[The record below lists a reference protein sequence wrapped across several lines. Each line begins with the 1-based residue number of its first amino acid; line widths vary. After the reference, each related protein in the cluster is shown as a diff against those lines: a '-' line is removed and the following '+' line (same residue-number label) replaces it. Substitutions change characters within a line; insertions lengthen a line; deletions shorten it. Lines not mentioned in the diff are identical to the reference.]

1 MLLSLIHPSRGRSQ
15 KAKSILDSWIAKK
28 SNGHDVQHLLS
39 LDETDPEINQYIETF
54 NDYSKLII
62 KNNSCVVQ
70 ATNEAAKHA
79 TGDFLIYLCDDFD
92 CPYHWDSLLVNV
104 SQKHNKSPRDDPFII
119 KVDDCLQGFKVRVLT
134 IPIMS
139 RRLYE
144 RLGYFWYPE
153 YKSMFVDQDL
163 YEVCDQMQVIVEA
176 PELKFEHRHYSTGKA
191 LLDETYRKSEMNWNQ
206 GLNLFNRRK
215 SENFGLLK
223 EKPDRSLHTQIGKT
237 TKRLSV
243 LIPSLSSRSHLL
255 AELRKELNRQIGLKS
270 EIEVIVSTD
279 DGTKTVGQKRNE
291 LIQSASGEYV
301 VFIDDDDQISDNYLN
316 EIMEALES
324 NPDCIGF
331 LGYMTINGGSQ
342 KVFKLSKELEY
353 GEDTY
358 YYYRPTNHLCTVK
371 REIALKIKFPEKDL
385 GEDYDYA
392 MRLKASGLL
401 KKEIFIDKQ
410 IYHYRFNTN
419 LTATQNK
426 SPFTIG
432 GGKKIQYF
440 GQNSEDKKVLEY
452 FGGFKGTFLDIGSFT
467 GIELSNVRNLALKG
481 WKGVMVE
488 PSPTIFPTLQKNYK
502 DLPNIKVL
510 NFALEEFSG
519 LAVFYDNPNGAATLV
534 ESEMQRWKGRE
545 KFKKVKVPVK
555 TFKHFYDEYPSE
567 YHFISIDSEGLD
579 YQILK
584 QIDLSLVK
592 CRMVIIEWNSKPNL
606 KEKMVDYMIRYDLK
620 LVDQNAENLIFI
632 K

>member
-15 KAKSILDSWIAKK
+15 KAKSTLDTWLAKK

-39 LDETDPEINQYIETF
+39 LDETDAEINHYIETF
-54 NDYSKLII
+54 SDYSKLVI
-62 KNNSCVVQ
+62 NDNSCVVQ

-79 TGDFLIYLCDDFD
+79 TGEFLIFLSDDFD
-92 CPYHWDSLLVNV
+92 CPHYWDSSLVNV
-104 SQKHNKSPRDDPFII
+104 SQKHHKSPRDDPFII
-119 KVDDCLQGFKVRVLT
+119 KVDDCLQVFKTRVLT

-144 RLGYFWYPE
+144 CLGYFWYPE
-153 YKSMFVDQDL
+153 YKSMFADQDL
-163 YEVCDQMQVIVEA
+163 YEVCDQMQVIIEA
-176 PELKFEHRHYSTGKA
+176 PELKFEHRHYSIGKA
-191 LLDETYRKSEMNWNQ
+191 PLDETYKKSEMNWNQ
-206 GLNLFNRRK
+206 GLNLFNKRK
-215 SENFGLLK
+215 NENLGLSTK
-223 EKPDRSLHTQIGKT
+223 RPDRCLNTPSDMT
-237 TKRLSV
+237 TKQLSI

-255 AELRKELNRQIGLKS
+255 AELRKELNRQIELKS
-270 EIEVIVSTD
+270 EIEVIVSAD
-279 DGTKTVGQKRNE
+279 DGEKTVGQKRNE

-301 VFIDDDDQISDNYLN
+301 VFIDDDDQISDSYVH

-331 LGYMTINGGSQ
+331 LGYMTTNGGNQ
-342 KVFKLSKELEY
+342 KAFKLSKELEY

-358 YYYRPTNHLCTVK
+358 YYYRPTNHLCPVK
-371 REIALKIKFPEKDL
+371 RNIALQIKFPVKNL

-392 MRLKASGLL
+392 IRLKASGLL
-401 KKEIFIDKQ
+401 KNEIFIDKQ

-426 SPFTIG
+426 LPVTTG
-432 GGKKIQYF
+432 ERKKIQYF

-452 FGGFKGTFLDIGSFT
+452 FGSFRGIFLDIGSFT
-467 GIELSNVRNLALKG
+467 GIELSNVRNLALQG

-488 PSPTIFPTLQKNYK
+488 PSPTIFPTLQKNYE

-519 LAVFYDNPNGAATLV
+519 IADFYDNPHGAATLV

-545 KFKKVKVPVK
+545 KFKKIKVPVK
-555 TFKHFYDEYPSE
+555 TFNHFYDEHPSE

-584 QIDLSLVK
+584 QIDLNLVK
-592 CRMVIIEWNSKPNL
+592 CRMIIVEWNLKPYL

-620 LVDQNAENLIFI
+620 LVAQNAENLIFI

>member
-1 MLLSLIHPSRGRSQ
+1 M
-15 KAKSILDSWIAKK
+15 AKK
-28 SNGHDVQHLLS
+28 SNGHNVQHLLS
-39 LDETDPEINQYIETF
+39 LDETDPEINRYIETF
-54 NDYSKLII
+54 SDSSKLIL
-62 KNNSCVVQ
+62 KNNNCVVQ
-70 ATNEAAKHA
+70 ATNGAAKHA
-79 TGDFLIYLCDDFD
+79 TGDFLIFLSDDFD
-92 CPYHWDSLLVNV
+92 CPHDWDSLLVNV

-119 KVDDCLQGFKVRVLT
+119 KVDDCLQVFKVRVLT

-139 RRLYE
+139 RCLYE

-153 YKSMFVDQDL
+153 YKSMFADQDL
-163 YEVCDQMQVIVEA
+163 YEVCDQMQVIIKA

-191 LLDETYRKSEMNWNQ
+191 RLDETYRKSEMNWNQ

-215 SENFGLLK
+215 NENFGLRK
-223 EKPDRSLHTQIGKT
+223 ERPDRCLNTHTGQT
-237 TKRLSV
+237 TKRLSA

-255 AELRKELNRQIGLKS
+255 AELRKELNGQIGLKS
-270 EIEVIVSTD
+270 EIEVIASTD

-301 VFIDDDDQISDNYLN
+301 VFIDDDDQISDNYVH
-316 EIMEALES
+316 EIMKALES
-324 NPDCIGF
+324 NPDCIGL
-331 LGYMTINGGSQ
+331 LGYMTTNGGRP
-342 KVFKLSKELEY
+342 KAFKLSKELEY
-353 GEDTY
+353 GEDAY
-358 YYYRPTNHLCTVK
+358 YYYRPTNHLCPVK
-371 REIALKIKFPEKDL
+371 REIALQIKYPEKNL

-419 LTATQNK
+419 LTATQK
-426 SPFTIG
+426 RLPVTTG
-432 GGKKIQYF
+432 GGKINQYF

-452 FGGFKGTFLDIGSFT
+452 FGNFRGIFLDIGSFT
-467 GIELSNVRNLALKG
+467 GIELSNVRNLALNG

-502 DLPNIKVL
+502 DLPDIKVL

-519 LAVFYDNPNGAATLV
+519 IAVFYDNPHGAATLV
-534 ESEMQRWKGRE
+534 ESEMQRWKGKE
-545 KFKKVKVPVK
+545 KFRKVQVPVK
-555 TFKHFYDEYPSE
+555 TFNHFYVEHPSE

-584 QIDLSLVK
+584 QIDLKLVK
-592 CRMVIIEWNSKPNL
+592 CRMLIVEWNSKPNL
-606 KEKMVDYMIRYDLK
+606 KDKMVDYMIRYDLK

-632 K
+632 Q